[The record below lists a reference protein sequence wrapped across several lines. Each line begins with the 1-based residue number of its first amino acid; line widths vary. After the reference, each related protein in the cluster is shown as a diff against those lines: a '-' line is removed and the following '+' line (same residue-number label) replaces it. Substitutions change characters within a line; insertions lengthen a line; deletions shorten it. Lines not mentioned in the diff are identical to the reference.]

1 MLRAVAI
8 NLAICLSIIFVPDI
22 GTAKS
27 LIIEIADKT
36 SNGNGIVAMPL
47 EEFWSL
53 IEKVDHDSLRMG
65 EGFDRQAVAPLALAL
80 SSHSKEDLEAFEERM
95 AQVLYAL
102 DGRRFAEAAG
112 MNGSSDS
119 FLYARAYV
127 VANGKDYYERVLRDP
142 SLMPKSVEQWC
153 EPLIFVARDVWRA
166 RTGRDLNY
174 AASVSFETGSNKSQ
188 W

>member
-1 MLRAVAI
+1 
-8 NLAICLSIIFVPDI
+8 
-22 GTAKS
+22 
-27 LIIEIADKT
+27 
-36 SNGNGIVAMPL
+36 MPL

-53 IEKVDHDSLRMG
+53 IEKVDRDVLRRG

-80 SSHSKEDLEAFEERM
+80 SNHSKEDLEAFEERM

-142 SLMPKSVEQWC
+142 SLMPKFIEQWC
-153 EPLIFVARDVWRA
+153 EPLVFVARNVWRK
-166 RTGRDLNY
+166 RTGQDLNY
-174 AASVSFETGSNKSQ
+174 EASVSFETGANKSQ